1 MSDIELALVG
11 LGTIARAQH
20 LPAIAATP
28 GMTLTAIASRNAR
41 LDGVANF
48 TDIDTL
54 LDEMHDVQAVSLCTP
69 PQGRFEQAMAVL
81 RADCHLML
89 EKPPGATL
97 TELQI
102 LSAEAHL
109 RSLTLFTTWHSRE
122 AAAVDVARDWLADR
136 VVHAT
141 HIDWCEDVRKWH
153 PGQDWIWQPGG
164 LGVFDPGINAL
175 SILTAVL
182 PDPVRLT
189 GADLHIPE
197 NRQTPI
203 AAELTMDAGHPVTAR
218 LDWRQQGADLWQ
230 IRFDTDAGTALLDQ
244 GGARFR
250 VDGETVGKGE
260 NAEYARLYAR
270 FRDLI
275 ANGDSDVDLS
285 PLRLVADAFLTGRRH
300 AAPEFQDQDP

>member
-1 MSDIELALVG
+1 MSDISVAIVG

-20 LPAIAATP
+20 LPAIAATT
-28 GMTLTAIASRNAR
+28 GVTLTAVASRNAR

-48 TDIDTL
+48 TEIDDL
-54 LDEMHDVQAVSLCTP
+54 LASEDDVQAVSLCTP

-81 RADCHLML
+81 RAGCHLML

-97 TELQI
+97 SELQ
-102 LSAEAHL
+102 LLEAEAHA
-109 RSLTLFTTWHSRE
+109 RSLSIFATWHSRE
-122 AAAVDVARDWLADR
+122 AAAVDQARDWLAER
-136 VVHAT
+136 TIHAT

-153 PGQDWIWQPGG
+153 PGQEWIWQPGG

-175 SILTAVL
+175 SILTKVL
-182 PDPVRLT
+182 PAAVRLT

-218 LDWRQQGADLWQ
+218 LDWGQQGADLWQ
-230 IRFDTDAGTALLDQ
+230 IRFETDAGVAMLDQ
-244 GGARFR
+244 GGARFT
-250 VDGETVGKGE
+250 VDGETVAQGE

-275 ANGDSDVDLS
+275 AAGDSDLDLS
-285 PLRLVADAFLTGRRH
+285 PLRLVADAFLTGRH
-300 AAPEFQDQDP
+300 HVAPAFQD

>member
-1 MSDIELALVG
+1 MSDISIAIVG

-20 LPAIAATP
+20 LPAIAATA
-28 GMTLTAIASRNAR
+28 GVTLTAVASRNAR

-48 TDIDTL
+48 IEIDDL
-54 LDEMHDVQAVSLCTP
+54 LETQDDAQAVSLCTP

-97 TELQI
+97 SEMEL
-102 LSAEAHL
+102 LEAEAL
-109 RSLTLFTTWHSRE
+109 SRSLTIFATWHSRE
-122 AAAVDVARDWLADR
+122 AAAVDQARDWLADR
-136 VVHAT
+136 VIHAT

-153 PGQDWIWQPGG
+153 PGQEWIWQPGG

-175 SILTAVL
+175 SILTKVL

-230 IRFDTDAGTALLDQ
+230 IRFETDAGIALLDQ
-244 GGARFR
+244 GGARFS
-250 VDGETVGKGE
+250 VDGKTVAQGE

-275 ANGDSDVDLS
+275 VTGDSDLDLS
-285 PLRLVADAFLTGRRH
+285 PLRLVADAFLTGRHH
-300 AAPEFQDQDP
+300 AAPAFQD

>member
-1 MSDIELALVG
+1 MSDLSLAIVG

-20 LPAIAATP
+20 LPAIAATE
-28 GMTLTAIASRNAR
+28 GITLTAVASRNAR
-41 LDGVANF
+41 LDGVSNY
-48 TDIDTL
+48 TEIEEL
-54 LDEMHDVQAVSLCTP
+54 LESEDDVQAVSLCTP

-97 TELQI
+97 SELE
-102 LSAEAHL
+102 LLAAEANA
-109 RSLTLFTTWHSRE
+109 RSLTIFATWHSRE
-122 AAAVDVARDWLADR
+122 AAAVDQARDWLADR
-136 VVHAT
+136 NIHAT
-141 HIDWCEDVRKWH
+141 HIDWAEDVRKWH

-175 SILTAVL
+175 SILTKVL

-218 LDWRQQGADLWQ
+218 LDWRQQGAELWQ
-230 IRFDTDAGTALLDQ
+230 ISFDTDAGVAVLDQ
-244 GGARFR
+244 GGARFT
-250 VDGETVGKGE
+250 VDGETVAQGE

-270 FRDLI
+270 FRDLVST
-275 ANGDSDVDLS
+275 GDSDLDLS
-285 PLRLVADAFLTGRRH
+285 PLRLVADAFLTGH
-300 AAPEFQDQDP
+300 HHTVPAFLD